1 MTSETKTTVVLGV
14 SALLL
19 AGLALATAPRPPTPD
34 AFSDRGDAFFP
45 DFTDPNIART
55 LEVVAFDEAT
65 ASARPFRVTNQDG
78 IWTIPSHN
86 DYPADGADRLARTA
100 AGVIGITRDDFRS
113 DNVADHEALGV
124 LDPLDEAAT
133 GLTGRGT
140 RVTLRGDND
149 VALADFIIGHEL
161 EDRPGFRFV
170 RLPDQKRVYAARMEI
185 DLSTSF
191 ADWIEKD
198 LLLVERTD
206 IDQVVLY
213 DYSIDERTLSI
224 NDRDTVTI
232 AQVDGAWTGDAGM
245 PANREIDETKVNAL
259 LSAVDGLSIVG
270 VRPKPEGLAGSLRS
284 VAENGIT
291 RSDLSSLQSRG
302 YYLSR
307 DGELRSNDGE
317 LRVRT
322 SEGLL
327 YTLRFGEVLY
337 GTGDTISAGGESN
350 ADEASGPGENRYLFI
365 TAEFEND
372 RFPEPPAPDNTE
384 FEGKAEAD
392 LTAED
397 RTNQS
402 RQEAHTEWAE
412 QVAAGEERLS
422 ELETRFAPWYY
433 VISSESFEKLRL
445 TRDDVTKEREAEE
458 TSSQD

>member
-1 MTSETKTTVVLGV
+1 M
-14 SALLL
+14 
-19 AGLALATAPRPPTPD
+19 
-34 AFSDRGDAFFP
+34 
-45 DFTDPNIART
+45 
-55 LEVVAFDEAT
+55 VAFDEAT

-213 DYSIDERTLSI
+213 DYSIDER
-224 NDRDTVTI
+224 NAEYQRPRHGHDCAGGRG
-232 AQVDGAWTGDAGM
+232 VDG
-245 PANREIDETKVNAL
+245 
-259 LSAVDGLSIVG
+259 
-270 VRPKPEGLAGSLRS
+270 
-284 VAENGIT
+284 
-291 RSDLSSLQSRG
+291 
-302 YYLSR
+302 
-307 DGELRSNDGE
+307 
-317 LRVRT
+317 
-322 SEGLL
+322 
-327 YTLRFGEVLY
+327 
-337 GTGDTISAGGESN
+337 
-350 ADEASGPGENRYLFI
+350 
-365 TAEFEND
+365 
-372 RFPEPPAPDNTE
+372 
-384 FEGKAEAD
+384 
-392 LTAED
+392 
-397 RTNQS
+397 
-402 RQEAHTEWAE
+402 
-412 QVAAGEERLS
+412 
-422 ELETRFAPWYY
+422 
-433 VISSESFEKLRL
+433 
-445 TRDDVTKEREAEE
+445 
-458 TSSQD
+458 